1 MPRAEIRPA
10 AEYGR
15 AARALYFLS
24 CSGPL
29 VNAHVHVHTCTVR
42 SQEEDI
48 QQCCITSMVYRIVSS
63 EFVAHDMVYMYSTF
77 MLHMRVSIN
86 VGLHGNTCV

>member
-1 MPRAEIRPA
+1 MYIM
-10 AEYGR
+10 YTVHVHDMYSTCKLNNLHGV
-15 AARALYFLS
+15 
-24 CSGPL
+24 
-29 VNAHVHVHTCTVR
+29 VNAHVHVHTCKC
-42 SQEEDI
+42 QEEDI